1 VTLVSRITQPALQA
15 VGLTKRF
22 PGVTALDS
30 VSIDFHAGEVHAV
43 VGENGAGK
51 STLIKLINGVYR
63 ADDGDLILEGSPVEF
78 AGPRDAWEAGIST
91 TFQEINLQPFLSVAQ
106 NLHLGREPT
115 GRFGFVDVRRMNT
128 DATELLARYGISIDV
143 RKPLGSVG
151 VAIQQMIAIVRA
163 VSTDAKV
170 VILDE
175 PTSSLEPSEVEQ
187 LFRVIRILRDDNV
200 ALLYV
205 SHTLDEIFEICDRV
219 SVLRDGH
226 LVHTGPVADIT
237 PLRLVA
243 TMLGRDAREVR
254 KTGKTAFSIEG
265 RKPGSEPVLSVSGLT
280 RFRLLNDVSLD
291 VSAGEVVGL
300 AGLLGSGR
308 TETVESIFGLIDL
321 DSGTVTMN
329 GSSVKAGSPTTSVQR
344 GIGLLP
350 EDRNADGI
358 VPTMSVKDNITL
370 AANRSVAKW
379 GFVSGAKVNKL
390 VDHYVERLQIKVAD
404 VNQSVAELSGGNQ
417 QKVLLARLLCFEPE
431 VVLLDE
437 PTRGIDVGAKAEIQS
452 LIDELALDGLAVILI
467 SSELE
472 DVVEGSNRVL
482 VLKDGAVVGLLVG
495 DQISEESVMDIIAEV
510 DVESAVSP

>member
-1 VTLVSRITQPALQA
+1 VSRNTEPTLQA

-51 STLIKLINGVYR
+51 STLIKLVNGVYR
-63 ADDGDLILEGSPVEF
+63 SDEGTLILDGSAVEF
-78 AGPRDAWEAGIST
+78 AGPREAWEAGIST

-115 GRFGFVDVRRMNT
+115 RRFGLVDVQRMNT
-128 DATELLARYGISIDV
+128 DATELLTRYGISIDV

-175 PTSSLEPSEVEQ
+175 PTSSLEPNEVEQ

-219 SVLRDGH
+219 SVLRDGR
-226 LVHTGPVADIT
+226 LVHTGPVAEIT
-237 PLRLVA
+237 RIQLVA
-243 TMLGRDAREVR
+243 TMLGRDTTEVR
-254 KTGKTAFSIEG
+254 TGKTAFNIEG
-265 RKPGSEPVLSVSGLT
+265 RNPGTEPVLSVSGLT
-280 RFRLLNDVSLD
+280 RSRLIHGVSLD
-291 VSAGEVVGL
+291 VAAGEVVGL

-308 TETVESIFGLIDL
+308 TETVESIFGLIGL

-329 GSSVKAGSPTTSVQR
+329 GSSVKGGSPTTAVKR

-358 VPTMSVKDNITL
+358 VPTMSVRDNITL

-379 GFVSGAKVNKL
+379 GFVSRAKVNKL
-390 VDHYVERLQIKVAD
+390 VDKYVERLQIKVAD
-404 VNQSVAELSGGNQ
+404 LNQSVAELSGGNQ
-417 QKVLLARLLCFEPE
+417 QKVLLARLLCFDPE
-431 VVLLDE
+431 AVLLDE
-437 PTRGIDVGAKAEIQS
+437 PTRGIDVGAKAEIQG

-482 VLKDGAVVGLLVG
+482 VLKDGTVVGVLVG

-510 DVESAVSP
+510 NVESAVAP

>member
-1 VTLVSRITQPALQA
+1 
-15 VGLTKRF
+15 
-22 PGVTALDS
+22 
-30 VSIDFHAGEVHAV
+30 
-43 VGENGAGK
+43 
-51 STLIKLINGVYR
+51 
-63 ADDGDLILEGSPVEF
+63 
-78 AGPRDAWEAGIST
+78 
-91 TFQEINLQPFLSVAQ
+91 
-106 NLHLGREPT
+106 
-115 GRFGFVDVRRMNT
+115 
-128 DATELLARYGISIDV
+128 
-143 RKPLGSVG
+143 
-151 VAIQQMIAIVRA
+151 
-163 VSTDAKV
+163 
-170 VILDE
+170 
-175 PTSSLEPSEVEQ
+175 
-187 LFRVIRILRDDNV
+187 
-200 ALLYV
+200 
-205 SHTLDEIFEICDRV
+205 
-219 SVLRDGH
+219 
-226 LVHTGPVADIT
+226 
-237 PLRLVA
+237 
-243 TMLGRDAREVR
+243 
-254 KTGKTAFSIEG
+254 
-265 RKPGSEPVLSVSGLT
+265 VSGLT

-379 GFVSGAKVNKL
+379 GFVSRARVNKL

-417 QKVLLARLLCFEPE
+417 QKVLLARLLCFEPK

-437 PTRGIDVGAKAEIQS
+437 PTRGIDVGAKAEIQG

-482 VLKDGAVVGLLVG
+482 VLKDGAVVGVLVG
-495 DQISEESVMDIIAEV
+495 DEISEESVMDVIADV
-510 DVESAVSP
+510 NVESAVSP

>member
-1 VTLVSRITQPALQA
+1 
-15 VGLTKRF
+15 
-22 PGVTALDS
+22 
-30 VSIDFHAGEVHAV
+30 
-43 VGENGAGK
+43 
-51 STLIKLINGVYR
+51 
-63 ADDGDLILEGSPVEF
+63 
-78 AGPRDAWEAGIST
+78 
-91 TFQEINLQPFLSVAQ
+91 
-106 NLHLGREPT
+106 
-115 GRFGFVDVRRMNT
+115 
-128 DATELLARYGISIDV
+128 
-143 RKPLGSVG
+143 
-151 VAIQQMIAIVRA
+151 
-163 VSTDAKV
+163 
-170 VILDE
+170 
-175 PTSSLEPSEVEQ
+175 
-187 LFRVIRILRDDNV
+187 
-200 ALLYV
+200 
-205 SHTLDEIFEICDRV
+205 
-219 SVLRDGH
+219 
-226 LVHTGPVADIT
+226 
-237 PLRLVA
+237 
-243 TMLGRDAREVR
+243 
-254 KTGKTAFSIEG
+254 
-265 RKPGSEPVLSVSGLT
+265 
-280 RFRLLNDVSLD
+280 
-291 VSAGEVVGL
+291 
-300 AGLLGSGR
+300 
-308 TETVESIFGLIDL
+308 
-321 DSGTVTMN
+321 MN

>member
-1 VTLVSRITQPALQA
+1 
-15 VGLTKRF
+15 
-22 PGVTALDS
+22 
-30 VSIDFHAGEVHAV
+30 
-43 VGENGAGK
+43 
-51 STLIKLINGVYR
+51 
-63 ADDGDLILEGSPVEF
+63 
-78 AGPRDAWEAGIST
+78 
-91 TFQEINLQPFLSVAQ
+91 
-106 NLHLGREPT
+106 
-115 GRFGFVDVRRMNT
+115 
-128 DATELLARYGISIDV
+128 
-143 RKPLGSVG
+143 
-151 VAIQQMIAIVRA
+151 
-163 VSTDAKV
+163 
-170 VILDE
+170 
-175 PTSSLEPSEVEQ
+175 
-187 LFRVIRILRDDNV
+187 VIRILRDDDV

-205 SHTLDEIFEICDRV
+205 SHTMDEIFEICDQV
-219 SVLRDGH
+219 SVLRDGS

-237 PLRLVA
+237 RLQLVA
-243 TMLGRDAREVR
+243 TMLGREAREVR
-254 KTGKTAFSIEG
+254 TSGKTAFNIEG
-265 RKPGSEPVLSVSGLT
+265 RSPGSEPILSASGLT
-280 RFRLLNDVSLD
+280 RSRLINGVSLD

-329 GSSVKAGSPTTSVQR
+329 GSPVKVGSPTTSVER

-379 GFVSGAKVNKL
+379 GFVSRAKVNNL

-437 PTRGIDVGAKAEIQS
+437 PTRGIDVGAKAEIQR

-482 VLKDGAVVGLLVG
+482 VLKDGTVVGVLVG
-495 DQISEESVMDIIAEV
+495 DQISEQSVMDIIADV
-510 DVESAVSP
+510 DVEPAVQS

>member
-1 VTLVSRITQPALQA
+1 MSRNTEPTLQA

-51 STLIKLINGVYR
+51 STLIKLFNGVYR
-63 ADDGDLILEGSPVEF
+63 SDEGALILDGSAVEF
-78 AGPRDAWEAGIST
+78 AGPREAWEAGIST

-115 GRFGFVDVRRMNT
+115 RRFGLVDVQRMNT
-128 DATELLARYGISIDV
+128 DATELLTRYGISIDV

-175 PTSSLEPSEVEQ
+175 PTSSLEPNEVEQ

-219 SVLRDGH
+219 SVLRDGR
-226 LVHTGPVADIT
+226 LVHTGPVAEIT
-237 PLRLVA
+237 RLQLVA
-243 TMLGRDAREVR
+243 TMLGRDATEVR
-254 KTGKTAFSIEG
+254 TGKTAFNIEG

-280 RFRLLNDVSLD
+280 RFRMLNGVSFE
-291 VSAGEVVGL
+291 VSPGEVVGL

-308 TETVESIFGLIDL
+308 TETVESIFGLIGL
-321 DSGTVTMN
+321 DSGTVTMK
-329 GSSVKAGSPTTSVQR
+329 GSSVKGGSPTTAVKR

-379 GFVSGAKVNKL
+379 GFVSRAKVNKL

-417 QKVLLARLLCFEPE
+417 QKVLLARLLCFDPE

-437 PTRGIDVGAKAEIQS
+437 PTRGIDVGAKAEIQG

-482 VLKDGAVVGLLVG
+482 VLKDGTVVGVLVG

-510 DVESAVSP
+510 NVESAVAP